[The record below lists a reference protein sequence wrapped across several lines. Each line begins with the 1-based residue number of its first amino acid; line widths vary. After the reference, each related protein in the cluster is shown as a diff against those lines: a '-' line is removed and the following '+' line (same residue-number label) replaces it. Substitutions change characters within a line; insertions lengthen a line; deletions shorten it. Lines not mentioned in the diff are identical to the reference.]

1 MDEGGYQDM
10 ADITADMV
18 KKLRDMTGAGMMDC
32 KKALVETDGDY
43 EEAKEF
49 LRKKGITKAEKVA
62 ARAAT
67 EGIIYSYIH
76 HNDKIGVLLELNCN
90 TDFVANTPEFKEL
103 AHKISLQIASMKPR
117 WVKREDIPEEVIEK
131 EREIYKEQ
139 MKESGKPDHIV
150 EKIVD
155 NKIEDF
161 YQTNC
166 LLEHEYVFEKGKS
179 IKDLI
184 VELVSK
190 TGENIEIGRFV
201 RWEIGEE

>member
-1 MDEGGYQDM
+1 M

-18 KKLRDMTGAGMMDC
+18 KKLRDMTAAGMMDC
-32 KKALVETDGDY
+32 KKALVETNGDY
-43 EEAKEF
+43 EKAKEF

-62 ARAAT
+62 GRAAT

-76 HNDKIGVLLELNCN
+76 HNDKVGVLLELNCN
-90 TDFVANTPEFKEL
+90 TDFVANTSEFKEL

-150 EKIVD
+150 KKIVD

-179 IKDLI
+179 IKELI

-190 TGENIEIGRFV
+190 TGENIEVGRFV

>member
-1 MDEGGYQDM
+1 
-10 ADITADMV
+10 
-18 KKLRDMTGAGMMDC
+18 
-32 KKALVETDGDY
+32 
-43 EEAKEF
+43 
-49 LRKKGITKAEKVA
+49 
-62 ARAAT
+62 
-67 EGIIYSYIH
+67 
-76 HNDKIGVLLELNCN
+76 
-90 TDFVANTPEFKEL
+90 
-103 AHKISLQIASMKPR
+103 MKPR

-131 EREIYKEQ
+131 EREIYEEQ

-161 YQTNC
+161 YRTNC

-190 TGENIEIGRFV
+190 TGENIEVGRFV

>member
-1 MDEGGYQDM
+1 M
-10 ADITADMV
+10 ANITADMV

-49 LRKKGITKAEKVA
+49 LRKKGITKAEKVSG
-62 ARAAT
+62 RAAT

-76 HNDKIGVLLELNCN
+76 HNNKIGVLVELNCN

-117 WVKREDIPEEVIEK
+117 WVKWDDIPEDVIEK
-131 EREIYKEQ
+131 EKEIYREQ
-139 MKESGKPDHIV
+139 MKETGKPDNII

-166 LLEHEYVFEKGKS
+166 LLEHEYVFEKGKT

-184 VELVSK
+184 VELVAK
-190 TGENIEIGRFV
+190 TGENIEVGRFV
-201 RWEIGEE
+201 RWEIGEED